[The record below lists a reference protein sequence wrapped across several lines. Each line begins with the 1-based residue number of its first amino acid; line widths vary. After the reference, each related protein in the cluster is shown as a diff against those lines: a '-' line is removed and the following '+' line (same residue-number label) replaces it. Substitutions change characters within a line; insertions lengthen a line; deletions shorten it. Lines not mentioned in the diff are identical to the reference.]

1 MSLKD
6 KTAIVTGATRGIGKA
21 IALMLAKEGA
31 NVVFTYL
38 KSSQEAEELKRQI
51 EGLGVKCL
59 VFQMDVADFEK
70 AKELI
75 DKTVETLGG
84 LDILI
89 NNAGITNDKAL
100 MFMTRLDWDN
110 VIDTNLGGV
119 FNLTRSAIVT
129 FLKQKKGDI
138 INITSVSGV
147 IGLPRQANYSAS
159 KAGIIGFTKALAKE
173 VAAYNIRV
181 NAVAPGFI
189 ATDMMSGLKEEYKTA
204 MLNNIPLARFGT
216 VDEVANT
223 VKFLLS
229 DKAGYVTGQV
239 LIVDG
244 GLSIR

>member
-1 MSLKD
+1 MNLKD
-6 KTAIVTGATRGIGKA
+6 KTAIVTGASRGIGRT
-21 IALMLAKEGA
+21 IALSLAKEGA

-38 KSSQEAEELKRQI
+38 KSTSEAEELKKEI
-51 EGLGVKCL
+51 ESSGVKCL
-59 VFQMDVADFEK
+59 ALQMDVSDFEK
-70 AKELI
+70 SKELI
-75 DKTVETLGG
+75 EKTVDSFGG

-100 MFMTRLDWDN
+100 MFMSRADWDG

-119 FNLTRSAIVT
+119 FNVTRSAIVT

-138 INITSVSGV
+138 INITSVSGI

-173 VAAYNIRV
+173 VAAHGIRV

-189 ATDMMSGLKEEYKTA
+189 TTDMMGNLKEEFKEA
-204 MLNNIPLARFGT
+204 MVKNIPLGKFGAAE
-216 VDEVANT
+216 DVANA

-229 DKAGYVTGQV
+229 NEAGYVTGQV
-239 LIVDG
+239 IVVDG